1 LTEKLRAST
10 IPQLANKSF
19 GKIVH
24 IGHSFGSILSY
35 SLVEEDPTI
44 SDGVI
49 LTGFTQYPNFLPY
62 FLVGSA
68 FVQANTLGPLS
79 DYADG
84 YFAPAVESSLQIN
97 FFAPGAFDH
106 EILEVAY
113 ETGQPVTVGELLT
126 LGTNSGN
133 PNSFAGPVLVITGGM
148 FGARPLLKWRL
159 TWFADRDLPFCG
171 GDCSNTGNP
180 CLGSF
185 LDVSAG
191 LLKNATPFESYV
203 VPGAGHGLALVSAE
217 TPSEIE

>member
-1 LTEKLRAST
+1 MQRYRADRRSYWDFPYNNYNYSYVKTAVDDYGFSTFTYDRLGLGESSRGDPLSEIQSWLELVALRTLTEKLRAST

-19 GKIVH
+19 EKIVH

-133 PNSFAGPVLVITGGM
+133 PNPFAGPVLVITGGM
-148 FGARPLLKWRL
+148 FGARPLLKW
-159 TWFADRDLPFCG
+159 
-171 GDCSNTGNP
+171 
-180 CLGSF
+180 
-185 LDVSAG
+185 
-191 LLKNATPFESYV
+191 
-203 VPGAGHGLALVSAE
+203 
-217 TPSEIE
+217 